1 MMQLTRNFN
10 FVALVGPVHLRR
22 ALFLGLKA
30 KDGDPQLAPNNE
42 APSRVTKMSALGT
55 KRPQAKRGITS
66 EVRQ

>member
-30 KDGDPQLAPNNE
+30 KDGESHLAAQYE
-42 APSRVTKMSALGT
+42 APSLVTKMSALGT
-55 KRPQAKRGITS
+55 
-66 EVRQ
+66 

>member
-30 KDGDPQLAPNNE
+30 KDGDPPVGRPNM
-42 APSRVTKMSALGT
+42 K
-55 KRPQAKRGITS
+55 PQAA
-66 EVRQ
+66 